1 MLKKLALLLVLAVA
15 GPGCNGDVLGAGT
28 PSDPATETFH
38 PSLNVDISAFSRT
51 ESGVYYRD
59 TRVGTGDEAAAADQ
73 VTITFAG
80 YLASNGTLFAT
91 QSTPTQQPLTVFVQ
105 GFRDGV
111 VGMRVG
117 GVRRI
122 IIPSALAYGWQGR
135 QQNGQVIVPRNATLV
150 FDVELFAVTKPTTT
164 TQ

>member
-1 MLKKLALLLVLAVA
+1 MLKKLVFTFVA
-15 GPGCNGDVLGAGT
+15 AGAIAGCNGNVLGAGR
-28 PSDPATETFH
+28 PSDPATEKFH
-38 PSLNVDISAFSRT
+38 PSLSVDISEYLRT
-51 ESGVYYRD
+51 EAGVYYRD
-59 TRVGTGDEAAAADQ
+59 SRVGTGDEAAAADQ

-80 YLASNGTLFAT
+80 YLASNGTLFAS
-91 QSTPTQQPLTVFVQ
+91 QSTPTQQPLSVFVQ

-117 GVRRI
+117 GVRRLV
-122 IIPSALAYGWQGR
+122 IPSALAYGWQGR
-135 QQNGQVIVPRNATLV
+135 QQGGQVIVPRNATLV